1 MKKLLLILLLSFGF
15 IGSANA
21 ESKIPL
27 PSEQA
32 VREYIYL
39 SLFSNTKL
47 LSNQEII
54 KLEAEWDEAKAKEEI
69 LTEQYRITTDEEE
82 KFAVG
87 KKAFE
92 QRTEMK
98 LIEALLSLNKHAE
111 YADVSISPADYG
123 LFKNHRIFQVVI
135 QTGGLEWMMLPS
147 MSSSGFFYTDGKS
160 INYLHGD
167 SRVSSLER
175 LLNNEKLQFDTVDPQ
190 ALAWFVSDVLF
201 MHGNSG
207 ALLIRDMSDIFEGG
221 YVIRRNE
228 NSINEDCQSTSSNY
242 TKDEFNSLSLEEKL
256 LQFMGINEKEIWS
269 DECFGFTDQELTTLS
284 HDQLIEIAK
293 KRGFD
298 SLLGIVLPSLKK
310 EGDNWILEFTT
321 TYGWMH
327 ERQLLRLHNITFS
340 PEYKVSLKE
349 SVLSRDLYMG
359 IPEIV
364 Y

>member
-1 MKKLLLILLLSFGF
+1 MKKLLLLLLLSLSF
-15 IGSANA
+15 IGSTNA
-21 ESKIPL
+21 KSNIPL
-27 PSEQA
+27 PSDQA

-39 SLFSNTKL
+39 SLLSSSNKQL
-47 LSNQEII
+47 LSNQEVI
-54 KLEAEWDEAKAKEEI
+54 KLEAELDEAYAKDMNI
-69 LTEQYRITTDEEE
+69 LDADE
-82 KFAVG
+82 FYAL
-87 KKAFE
+87 F
-92 QRTEMK
+92 TEMRR
-98 LIEALLSLNKHAE
+98 IQALLELDKQAKYSR
-111 YADVSISPADYG
+111 VSVSTRDYG

-135 QTGGLEWMMLPS
+135 QTGELEWQMLPS

-160 INYLHGD
+160 INYLHGG

-201 MHGNSG
+201 VHGNSG

-340 PEYKVSLKE
+340 PEYKVSLTE
-349 SVLSRDLYMG
+349 SVLSRGLYMG
-359 IPEIV
+359 IPELV

>member
-1 MKKLLLILLLSFGF
+1 MKKLLLLLLLSLGL
-15 IGSANA
+15 IGSANS
-21 ESKIPL
+21 ESNIQL
-27 PSEQA
+27 PSKQA
-32 VREYIYL
+32 VRDYL
-39 SLFSNTKL
+39 HSNLPSPRSLELELAVIQT
-47 LSNQEII
+47 EAII
-54 KLEAEWDEAKAKEEI
+54 EMLA
-69 LTEQYRITTDEEE
+69 EQYLITIDEEE
-82 KFAVG
+82 KTNIDMLII
-87 KKAFE
+87 E
-92 QRTEMK
+92 QREH
-98 LIEALLSLNKHAE
+98 IELLNGLLSRG
-111 YADVSISPADYG
+111 YTGYVSLFPRDYG
-123 LFKNHRIFQVVI
+123 LFKNHLIFSVTI
-135 QTGGLEWMMLPS
+135 SSIGLEWSVLPS
-147 MSSSGFFYTDGKS
+147 MDTGGYFYTDGKS

-327 ERQLLRLHNITFS
+327 ENQLLRLHNITFS
-340 PEYKVSLKE
+340 PEYKVSLTE
-349 SVLSRDLYMG
+349 SVLSRGLYMG
-359 IPEIV
+359 IPELV